1 VLQQRLRAA
10 RLLTNDMYQ
19 LLNELAISARFSPEL
34 EALAASIRDSPH
46 EREKYR
52 RVIGYLIKRLA
63 KTSRECE
70 IELAALTHQDN
81 LVTSRGREVDR
92 LLISGWED
100 VEAIEDESDL
110 MEPLKI
116 MHSSLIE
123 TGFELVADG
132 LLSDIIR
139 RIAVFGLS
147 LVPLDI
153 REESTRHTMAL
164 DAITRYLGIGSY
176 KDWDEQARIN
186 WLTSELSSQRPLF
199 SDRDLESG
207 AFDKDIVK
215 TIRTFATASSLKPSA
230 LGAYVISQAQT
241 ASDVLAVMLLQKQY
255 GMTEANGKMMR
266 VVPLFETL
274 DDLKNAPAVLKTLFS
289 IPLYVGKIKGKQEI
303 MVRKK

>member
-1 VLQQRLRAA
+1 
-10 RLLTNDMYQ
+10 
-19 LLNELAISARFSPEL
+19 
-34 EALAASIRDSPH
+34 
-46 EREKYR
+46 
-52 RVIGYLIKRLA
+52 
-63 KTSRECE
+63 
-70 IELAALTHQDN
+70 
-81 LVTSRGREVDR
+81 
-92 LLISGWED
+92 
-100 VEAIEDESDL
+100 

-116 MHSSLIE
+116 MHASLVE

-153 REESTRHTMAL
+153 REESTRHSMAL

-186 WLTSELSSQRPLF
+186 WLTSELSSNRPLF
-199 SDRDLESG
+199 SDRVLESG
-207 AFDKDIVK
+207 AFDADVVK
-215 TIRTFATASSLKPSA
+215 TIRTFATAASMKPSA

-255 GMTEANGKMMR
+255 GMTESNGNMMR

-274 DDLKNAPAVLKTLFS
+274 NDLENAPTVLQTLFS

-303 MVRKK
+303 MVRCFCV